1 MEMLYITCQLWRK
14 RMVGLV
20 SRRAIR
26 QFFGATAACT
36 PLEPLARDKLLSVAP
51 EALAD
56 GGNPLSFTPV
66 RLPHPLP
73 ICQRPLSSL
82 ATRLSTGTVLL
93 ASSNTQL
100 AAYTVI
106 VDLVVPPEYGRYVI
120 VHWGG
125 RVFQNPDNYVGYNA
139 NSTTHTTIGRI
150 LHAS

>member
-1 MEMLYITCQLWRK
+1 
-14 RMVGLV
+14 MVGLV
-20 SRRAIR
+20 SRRAIL

-36 PLEPLARDKLLSVAP
+36 PLAPLARDKLLSVAP

-73 ICQRPLSSL
+73 ICQWPPSSL
-82 ATRLSTGTVLL
+82 ATGLSTGTVLP
-93 ASSNTQL
+93 ASSHTQL

-106 VDLVVPPEYGRYVI
+106 DDLVVPPEYGRYVL

-125 RVFQNPDNYVGYNA
+125 SVFQTP
-139 NSTTHTTIGRI
+139 TTLWAPTLTPLPIP
-150 LHAS
+150 L